1 MLMLAS
7 LLAKSL
13 FMLCDTPVHVY
24 NVYAWCSPRV
34 RVCVCIITSM
44 KISGSMQNSE
54 PHV

>member
-24 NVYAWCSPRV
+24 NVYAWCNPRV
-34 RVCVCIITSM
+34 RVCVYYN
-44 KISGSMQNSE
+44 KYENFRK
-54 PHV
+54 HAK